1 MNLKEYN
8 RLTDL
13 FGKLNSRENTED
25 EFAAMSEG
33 EKLKFFWKDCMPEK
47 IDAKNKT

>member
-33 EKLKFFWKDCMPEK
+33 ENLERLH
-47 IDAKNKT
+47 AGKN

>member
-47 IDAKNKT
+47 LMHLLL